1 MLSKYIEVYMEVYH
15 MKTKDKYFY
24 PAVFAYEPGKE
35 IAVIFPDLGC
45 ATSGV
50 DDNDALVSAR
60 ELLGCVL
67 YGMEED
73 GEEIP
78 QPSELAKIETE
89 ENERTVLIDVF
100 MPTIRQAQNNKSVN
114 RTVTLPAW
122 LNAKALEYDIN
133 FSQTLQDAIKA
144 KLHL

>member
-1 MLSKYIEVYMEVYH
+1 
-15 MKTKDKYFY
+15 MKKKDRYFY
-24 PAVFAYEPGKE
+24 PAVFTYESGEE
-35 IAVIFPDLGC
+35 IAVVFPDLDC
-45 ATSGV
+45 ATSGI
-50 DDNDALVSAR
+50 DDDDALVSAR

-67 YGMEED
+67 FGLEED

-78 QPSELAKIETE
+78 EPSALAKVETE

-100 MPTIRQAQNNKSVN
+100 MPSVRQAQNNKSVN

-122 LNAKALEYDIN
+122 LNAVAQEHDIN

-144 KLHL
+144 QLHL

>member
-1 MLSKYIEVYMEVYH
+1 
-15 MKTKDKYFY
+15 MKKKDRYFY
-24 PAVFAYEPGKE
+24 PAVFTYEPGEE
-35 IAVIFPDLGC
+35 IAVVFPDLDC
-45 ATSGV
+45 ATSSI
-50 DDNDALVSAR
+50 DDDDALVSAR

-67 YGMEED
+67 FGLEED

-78 QPSELAKIETE
+78 EPSALAKVETE

-100 MPTIRQAQNNKSVN
+100 MPSVRQAQNNKSVN

-122 LNAKALEYDIN
+122 LNAVAQEHDIN

-144 KLHL
+144 QLHL